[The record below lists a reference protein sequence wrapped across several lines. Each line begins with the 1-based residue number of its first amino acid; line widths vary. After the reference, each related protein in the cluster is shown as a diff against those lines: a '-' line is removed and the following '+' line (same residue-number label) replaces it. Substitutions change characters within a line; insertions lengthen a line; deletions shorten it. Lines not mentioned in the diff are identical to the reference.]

1 MISSKITK
9 KQLVHDLK
17 TMGIEEGEH
26 LGLGLS
32 FKNIGP
38 IEGGP
43 ETFVDSIMEAVG
55 LNGTI
60 MLASFSIP
68 SHVKR
73 DYVFN
78 YRTTPA
84 YTGLIPEIV
93 RKRRDSVRSKHPSNS
108 VVVLGRLAEYLTKGH
123 IHEDSEYEPYS
134 RLAKA
139 GGKILIIGI
148 GNRLVGL
155 RHQAQYQAG
164 LLDKVQGNQK
174 IKFLDD
180 DGRIK
185 IFTRRNWGGCVKQL
199 NTLLPMLRKKGL
211 VKEGHIGNAKSF
223 LVPARESIEEIAQI
237 LKKNPEINLCN
248 DITCLWCRQLEWKMD
263 LYKDVE
269 RPRSFQ
275 KNPIFKYTIVAIN
288 WVRLKNLPMVT
299 CLEEVINIKLLKNCE
314 KKN

>member
-9 KQLVHDLK
+9 KQLIHDLK

-26 LGLGLS
+26 LSLGLS
-32 FKNIGP
+32 FISIGP

-43 ETFVDSIMEAVG
+43 ETFVNSIMEAVG
-55 LNGTI
+55 PNGTI

-73 DYVFN
+73 GYVFN
-78 YRTTPA
+78 CRTTPA

-108 VVVLGRLAEYLTKGH
+108 VVAIGRLAEYLTKGH

-134 RLAKA
+134 RLARA
-139 GGKILIIGI
+139 GGKVLIIGI
-148 GNRLVGL
+148 GDRLVGL

-185 IFTRRNWGGCVKQL
+185 IFIRRNWGGCVKKL
-199 NTLLPMLRKKGL
+199 NTLLPMLIKKGL
-211 VKEGHIGNAKSF
+211 VKEGQIGNAKSF
-223 LVPARESIEEIAQI
+223 LVPARETLDEMTKI
-237 LKKNPEINLCN
+237 LKENPEINLC
-248 DITCLWCRQLEWKMD
+248 DEITCLWCRQLEWKMD
-263 LYKDVE
+263 LYKCIE
-269 RPRSFQ
+269 SPIFFQ
-275 KNPIFKYTIVAIN
+275 TNPIFRYAIAAIN
-288 WVRLKNLPMVT
+288 WIRLKNLPMVT
-299 CLEEVINIKLLKNCE
+299 YLEEVI
-314 KKN
+314 KKKQLQ